1 MLPGE
6 SDGNSK
12 AITVEKAIDYIK
24 HLEEQ
29 LALARAELNAKK

>member
-24 HLEEQ
+24 QLESQ
-29 LALARAELNAKK
+29 LAQARAELDAKK

>member
-6 SDGNSK
+6 SDGISK

-24 HLEEQ
+24 NLEEQ
-29 LALARAELNAKK
+29 LAKVKAELAAKK